1 MADPKSEPG
10 AIAAVTAVL
19 PCVRFTPAE
28 AARNKATRDARRKS
42 IREQNARSK
51 SLK

>member
-1 MADPKSEPG
+1 MATK
-10 AIAAVTAVL
+10 AAAAPAVE
-19 PCVRFTPAE
+19 PCVRFTPEQAL
-28 AARNKATRDARRKS
+28 RNKATRDARRKA